1 MTITLKQGSVI
12 VMEGLDKAGKS
23 TQIDR
28 LRRELE
34 PASTRFAHMPSGFA
48 QFSKDVYDI
57 LEDSDRRPVSGLA
70 QQLAHLA
77 CHAENMPA
85 LAESTRTGALVLDR
99 WWWSTLAY
107 GWYSGALEGTG
118 FSQSQFESLVRTV
131 WAPITPSVVFVF
143 RTPHELDANN
153 RDGVA
158 GGYTTLL
165 AEHHEIGIAIPD
177 LNPDETTEF
186 ILHKLGSRGL
196 THSL

>member
-1 MTITLKQGSVI
+1 MTITLRQGSVV

-28 LRRELE
+28 LRSELE

-48 QFSKDVYDI
+48 RFSNDVYDI
-57 LEDSDRRPVSGLA
+57 LEDSERRPASGLA

-118 FSQSQFESLVRTV
+118 FGQSQFESLVKSV
-131 WAPITPSVVFVF
+131 WALITPSVVFVF

-165 AEHHEIGIAIPD
+165 AEHRELGIAIPD
-177 LNPDETTEF
+177 LNPEETTEF
-186 ILHKLGSRGL
+186 ILHELGSRGL
-196 THSL
+196 TQSL

>member
-1 MTITLKQGSVI
+1 MTITLKRGSVI

-28 LRRELE
+28 LRSELE

-48 QFSKDVYDI
+48 RFSKDVYDI

-77 CHAENMPA
+77 CHAENMPT

-107 GWYSGALEGTG
+107 GWYSGALEGAG
-118 FSQSQFESLVRTV
+118 FSQSQFESLVKNV

-158 GGYTTLL
+158 VGYTTLL

-186 ILHKLGSRGL
+186 ILHELGSRGL
-196 THSL
+196 TQSL